1 MEKALFLPKMILKE
15 LNCYNKLKHLSQGAF
30 LIPERRKIM
39 SDLEYR
45 AFLKETSD
53 TLDGLVECCKET
65 GELLK
70 IIELKLKIA
79 EQLYKC
85 SQS

>member
-1 MEKALFLPKMILKE
+1 M
-15 LNCYNKLKHLSQGAF
+15 G
-30 LIPERRKIM
+30 
-39 SDLEYR
+39 DLEYR

-53 TLDGLVECCKET
+53 TLDRLVECCKET

-70 IIELKLKIA
+70 VIELKMKIA

>member
-1 MEKALFLPKMILKE
+1 M
-15 LNCYNKLKHLSQGAF
+15 G
-30 LIPERRKIM
+30 
-39 SDLEYR
+39 DLEYR

-53 TLDGLVECCKET
+53 TLDSLVDCCKET

-70 IIELKLKIA
+70 VIELKMKIA
-79 EQLYKC
+79 EQLHRC

>member
-1 MEKALFLPKMILKE
+1 
-15 LNCYNKLKHLSQGAF
+15 
-30 LIPERRKIM
+30 M
-39 SDLEYR
+39 SGLEYIT
-45 AFLKETSD
+45 FLKETSD

-70 IIELKLKIA
+70 VIELKLKIA
-79 EQLYKC
+79 EQLHIC

>member
-1 MEKALFLPKMILKE
+1 
-15 LNCYNKLKHLSQGAF
+15 
-30 LIPERRKIM
+30 M

-53 TLDGLVECCKET
+53 ILGKLTEHCKET
-65 GELLK
+65 SEFLK
-70 IIELKLKIA
+70 VIELKLKIA

>member
-1 MEKALFLPKMILKE
+1 
-15 LNCYNKLKHLSQGAF
+15 
-30 LIPERRKIM
+30 M

-70 IIELKLKIA
+70 IIELKMKIA
-79 EQLYKC
+79 EQLYKR